1 MLKLEIDW
9 PIIVVVQNGS
19 QNLKSQVLFFQ
30 IRVIYLIDKLRYLQ
44 VLSP

>member
-19 QNLKSQVLFFQ
+19 QNLSTSAFFQ